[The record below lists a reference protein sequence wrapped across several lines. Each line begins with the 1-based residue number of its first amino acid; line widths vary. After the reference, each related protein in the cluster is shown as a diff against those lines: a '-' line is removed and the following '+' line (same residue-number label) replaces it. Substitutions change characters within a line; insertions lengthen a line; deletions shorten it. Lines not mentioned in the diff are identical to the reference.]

1 MTKITETGSGPGDQ
15 AKNQALSIL
24 GSGVYLPPARPV
36 REIVAEAGS
45 ADTSIYE
52 GWNNVCHALKEDHP
66 SSMGGK
72 ALKAA
77 LADSGVDPAEVKLV
91 IFAGMSRDYLPSW
104 SVSAELITIAG
115 MSSDCNCIDLTVG
128 CMGALTALDMA
139 QGWLALRGG
148 GVAAVVAAERWSYTV
163 DHSASESYGLWA
175 HADGGAATIVGMNT
189 DHRAKGLFYGAE
201 FVSQSDLNG
210 AVLVEYGGTRKPTAP
225 EGTTPFERK
234 FVGVDGVDMR
244 ERYALGYQSSYH
256 ALKKRFGVMPNH
268 ALCNQTSNL
277 FMLLIASV
285 IEIPIDNFMITGHDT
300 GHVGSADILIV
311 LDKLLKSSGCHEPY
325 LMAGSTPYAFGSG
338 LLMPAD

>member
-77 LADSGVDPAEVKLV
+77 LADAGVDPAEVKLV

-189 DHRAKGLFYGAE
+189 DHRAKALFYGAE

-210 AVLVEYGGTRKPTAP
+210 AVLVEYGG
-225 EGTTPFERK
+225 
-234 FVGVDGVDMR
+234 DGVDMR

-256 ALKKRFGVMPNH
+256 ALKKRFGVVPNH